1 MAVGGRA
8 RAAPPLRRVSRTSG
22 RPRRAKL
29 GSLPVVAEGINDLPE
44 VLALQPLLLLLGA
57 ARGRRRRCCRIDR
70 DRAQT
75 PGGEL
80 HFHLPAPA
88 AATAASAAA
97 TTSPAALGQL
107 RGRQRRAPP
116 SLHRRRGP
124 QPDSL
129 PCTPGDARLL
139 RGACITLASVHT
151 SPSQR
156 CWRTHRLT
164 WPPWTVGGTLLQ
176 PLSSF
181 LSRPCLPPSLP
192 DTVSCTGPCTSL
204 RSLKSDCTPLCK
216 YFYLRIH
223 SFAFG
228 HYSTSYFEYFLG
240 QAICEMF
247 IHSLTS

>member
-1 MAVGGRA
+1 MG
-8 RAAPPLRRVSRTSG
+8 
-22 RPRRAKL
+22 
-29 GSLPVVAEGINDLPE
+29 
-44 VLALQPLLLLLGA
+44 
-57 ARGRRRRCCRIDR
+57 
-70 DRAQT
+70 
-75 PGGEL
+75 
-80 HFHLPAPA
+80 
-88 AATAASAAA
+88 
-97 TTSPAALGQL
+97 
-107 RGRQRRAPP
+107 
-116 SLHRRRGP
+116 SLHRSLRKAAAAPELQKPAPRPPPRPPPLPPPRPASISSHPPPSARFYGNWAMLA
-124 QPDSL
+124 QPASL

-223 SFAFG
+223 SFAFS

-240 QAICEMF
+240 QAECEMF